1 MRRRQWGQT
10 STEYV
15 VVIGALISGL
25 LVVEATECPGYDNC
39 VGMLLSK
46 VQNRYKGYAA
56 GITGVHNYGN
66 VKAVNYAAD
75 DVATDDSSDD
85 TASGGGDLLPPEG
98 ISSSQVI
105 TSEDGSVTYGTL
117 EGTNVVDDDGN
128 VVGTYDGS
136 TFTPSDGGVPVP
148 AGNSMLITDS
158 DGTPVE
164 PTVLVD
170 CATNKPEQFVYKSEV
185 TGELHEAN
193 ALEVITQNPG
203 QCGPFP
209 SVEVESQDGSVDEGG
224 RVYDGMYYDINTA
237 VPLGEV
243 IYVNTTTCA
252 HLKEGGEETDA
263 YTTCESTGEGLR
275 TLGPTCA
282 VLPVSW
288 DAMTVD
294 SEGNEIEPVQNY
306 LEFEDSGN
314 AIGYVTTSSG
324 CPATLGKN
332 IVGP

>member
-66 VKAVNYAAD
+66 VKAVSYATN

-98 ISSSQVI
+98 ITRSDMI
-105 TSEDGSVTYGTL
+105 TSEDGSVTYGRL

-128 VVGTYDGS
+128 IVGTYDGS
-136 TFTPSDGGVPVP
+136 TFTPSDGGMPMP
-148 AGNSMLITDS
+148 AGSSQVVTDS

-170 CATNKPEQFVYKSEV
+170 CTTNKPEQFVYKSEV

-209 SVEVESQDGSVDEGG
+209 TVQVEKVDGTVNEGG
-224 RVYDGMYYDINTA
+224 RVYDGMFYDTRSA
-237 VPLGEV
+237 ALVGEV
-243 IYVNTTTCA
+243 IYVDTTTCA

-263 YTTCESTGEGLR
+263 YTNCESTGEGSR
-275 TLGPTCA
+275 TLGPTCV
-282 VLPVSW
+282 VLPVGW
-288 DAMTVD
+288 DALTVD
-294 SEGNEIEPVQNY
+294 EEGNEIEPVQNY
-306 LEFEDSGN
+306 LQIEDSGN
-314 AIGYVTTSSG
+314 AIGYVPTSSS

-332 IVGP
+332 IVG